1 MSKIT
6 FAAVAVLMATGTAF
20 AGSDHHDGGG
30 SNHYG
35 SDDWQQPVVKTT
47 TTTASIRKP
56 VQQAQP
62 VPEPVRPGSDRH
74 RFGNH

>member
-20 AGSDHHDGGG
+20 AGSDDHGGDG

-56 VQQAQP
+56 FQPAQP

-74 RFGNH
+74 RFGHH